1 MPVPSVASPS
11 APSIS
16 AETAQE
22 PSPSVNA
29 TSSSVARRRPRPGA
43 RNEIASIRL
52 VLPAPFGP
60 TSTIEPCA
68 GLERRGVIVAEIGQR
83 QAADTGAVMT
93 CHHPRRRTIQYAM
106 RWSNNRSRPS
116 VLDAPLRGA

>member
-11 APSIS
+11 APSTS
-16 AETAQE
+16 ADTAHE
-22 PSPSVNA
+22 PSPSENA

-60 TSTIEPCA
+60 TSTIGPA
-68 GLERRGVIVAEIGQR
+68 PTSSL
-83 QAADTGAVMT
+83 AA
-93 CHHPRRRTIQYAM
+93 
-106 RWSNNRSRPS
+106 
-116 VLDAPLRGA
+116 